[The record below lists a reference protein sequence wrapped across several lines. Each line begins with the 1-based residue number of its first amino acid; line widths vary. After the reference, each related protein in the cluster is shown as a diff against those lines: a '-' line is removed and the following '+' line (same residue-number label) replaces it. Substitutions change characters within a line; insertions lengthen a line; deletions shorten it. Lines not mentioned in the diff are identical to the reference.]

1 MAEGIGDAC
10 ALAVVAARLDKGGA
24 DREGLLGA
32 ECSESFFR
40 HIAGA
45 EVLGVCL
52 GAPARAVCA
61 EFEWRK
67 GGERNLDKIDKID
80 KIRYTP
86 GTAAPYWYRPSV
98 GVPEN

>member
-45 EVLGVCL
+45 EVLGVRL
-52 GAPARAVCA
+52 GAPARCG
-61 EFEWRK
+61 WRARME
-67 GGERNLDKIDKID
+67 ER
-80 KIRYTP
+80 RRT
-86 GTAAPYWYRPSV
+86 
-98 GVPEN
+98 

>member
-45 EVLGVCL
+45 EVFDDGAEGLPRRARGVC
-52 GAPARAVCA
+52 AARM
-61 EFEWRK
+61 E
-67 GGERNLDKIDKID
+67 ER
-80 KIRYTP
+80 RRT
-86 GTAAPYWYRPSV
+86 
-98 GVPEN
+98 

>member
-52 GAPARAVCA
+52 GAPARVCVSLN
-61 EFEWRK
+61 
-67 GGERNLDKIDKID
+67 GGKAANVDKI
-80 KIRYTP
+80 Y
-86 GTAAPYWYRPSV
+86 A
-98 GVPEN
+98 